1 MPGPLDGIRVV
12 DMTTVAMGPYATQIL
27 GDMGADVVKVESPEG
42 DVFRNAAPARHAG
55 MGAAFLNF
63 NRNKRSIVLDL
74 KSTEGKAILLE
85 MVARA
90 DVFVSNT
97 RPQALR
103 KLGLDYGSLAA
114 THPRLIH
121 CGMCGFSEKG
131 PYAGRPAFDDVI
143 QAMSGLAA
151 LQGHNS
157 EGGPE
162 YVNTIMADKCAGLTA
177 AWAIAMALYERERSG
192 KGQSIEVPM
201 FETMV
206 SFNMLEH
213 LAGKTFRPPTSAM
226 GYERLLTPH
235 RRPYK
240 TLDGY
245 VGLLP
250 YTNAQWQRFF
260 RLAGAPQFIDD
271 ARFAN
276 PVKRS
281 ENIDALYG
289 ILADLVSKRS
299 TAEWL
304 ALLADADIPMARIL
318 SPDEVL
324 EDPHLAAIGFFA
336 EAEHPSEGAVRTVGI
351 PVTFSRTPGSVRR
364 LAPRLGEHGEEVR
377 KELQEPE
384 ARPKPGG

>member
-74 KSTEGKAILLE
+74 KSEDGKSLILE

-103 KLGLDYGSLAA
+103 KLGLDYESLAA
-114 THPRLIH
+114 AHPRLIH

-157 EGGPE
+157 SDGPE

-235 RRPYK
+235 RRPYR

-245 VGLLP
+245 IGLLP

-260 RLAGAPQFIDD
+260 RLAGAPQFSDD
-271 ARFAN
+271 PRFAN

-289 ILADLVSKRS
+289 VLADLVSKRT

-304 ALLADADIPMARIL
+304 ALLGDADIPMARIL

-324 EDPHLAAIGFFA
+324 EDPHLEAIGFFA
-336 EAEHPSEGAVRTVGI
+336 EAEHPSEGAVRTIGI

-377 KELQEPE
+377 NEIS
-384 ARPKPGG
+384 GD

>member
-1 MPGPLDGIRVV
+1 MAGPLSGIRVV

-55 MGAAFLNF
+55 MGAAFLNL

-74 KSTEGKAILLE
+74 KSADGKALILE

-103 KLGLDYGSLAA
+103 KLGLDYESLAA

-151 LQGHNS
+151 LQGHNADD
-157 EGGPE
+157 GPE

-192 KGQSIEVPM
+192 KGQAIEVPM

-213 LAGKTFRPPTSAM
+213 LAGKTFRPATSAM
-226 GYERLLTPH
+226 GYERVLSPH
-235 RRPYK
+235 RRPYR
-240 TLDGY
+240 TRDGY
-245 VGLLP
+245 IGLLP
-250 YTNAQWQRFF
+250 YTNGQWQRFF
-260 RLAGAPQFIDD
+260 RLAGAPQLIDD
-271 ARFAN
+271 ARFAD

-289 ILADLVSKRS
+289 ILADLVARRS

-304 ALLADADIPMARIL
+304 ALLGDADIPMARIL

-324 EDPHLAAIGFFA
+324 EDPHLEAIGFFE
-336 EAEHPSEGAVRTVGI
+336 EAEHPSEGAVRTIGI
-351 PVTFSRTPGSVRR
+351 PVTFSRTPGAVSR
-364 LAPRLGEHGEEVR
+364 LAPRLDEHGEEVR
-377 KELQEPE
+377 NEIS
-384 ARPKPGG
+384 RD